1 MLAILLPNPNDSHV
15 KHYMKVRMVR
25 LFHATREA
33 HIVKT
38 SGLPNEYGLALCG
51 DHLPV
56 NRQRG
61 TTIPTYPP
69 RPS

>member
-38 SGLPNEYGLALCG
+38 SGLPNEYGLALS
-51 DHLPV
+51 
-56 NRQRG
+56 R
-61 TTIPTYPP
+61 
-69 RPS
+69 